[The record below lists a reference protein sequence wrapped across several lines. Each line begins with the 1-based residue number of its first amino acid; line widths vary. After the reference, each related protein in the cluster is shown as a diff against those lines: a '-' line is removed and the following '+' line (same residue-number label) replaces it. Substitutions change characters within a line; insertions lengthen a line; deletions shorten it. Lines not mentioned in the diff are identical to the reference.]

1 MTTPA
6 PDGPSAVAVNGAAG
20 ASALQPGNASA
31 PAGDDPTQQYFSH
44 RQIVIILF
52 GVMAGMLLFAL
63 DQGIVGTALPRIVS
77 DLGGLDQ
84 LSWVVTAYLLTST
97 AATPLWG
104 KVSDLYGRRLTFQV
118 AIGIFLLGS
127 ALCGLS
133 QNMLE
138 LIGFRALQGAGGG
151 GLFAVALSIIG
162 DVIPPRQRGRYQG
175 YFGAVFGVS
184 SVAGPLLGGWLT
196 DGPGWRWIFYVNL
209 PVGVAALVVTSM
221 VLRMPVVRRQHRIDY
236 AGAAAIVAAVSCL
249 LLYLDWRGKEYGWTE
264 AGSLALLGAFAVLA
278 LAFVLIEQ
286 RAVEPIIP
294 MRMFRNPVFAVGNAF
309 GFLAGIAMFGGF
321 IFLPVYLQ
329 AVQGFS
335 PTASGLSLLPAIVG
349 IFSTSITSGRLI
361 TRTGRYK
368 IYPMIGAVVLTVA
381 LFLLSHLAVD
391 TPFWQVAL
399 YEYLF
404 GAGLGFT
411 MQTIVTAVQ
420 NAVEFRDLGVATGS
434 TTFFR
439 QMGASIGV
447 AVFGA
452 VLSSRLTHY
461 LAEGLASAGLR
472 PGAGGLKF
480 DANDVQAIQR
490 LTGPARTLV
499 LGSFAHALDD
509 VFLVGVP
516 FLALAFVVSL
526 FLKEVPLRTGP
537 AGPGAGPP
545 PGGGARADGAGGPRA
560 DDGADGSSPDGEV
573 AGRLPGAPSPAAT
586 PRADRVQGQRA
597 PAD

>member
-6 PDGPSAVAVNGAAG
+6 PESPSALAVNGAAG
-20 ASALQPGNASA
+20 AA
-31 PAGDDPTQQYFSH
+31 PAGDGPTRQYFSH
-44 RQIVIILF
+44 RQRIVILF

-104 KVSDLYGRRLTFQV
+104 KVSDLYGRRWTFQL
-118 AIGIFLLGS
+118 AIGIFLVGS
-127 ALCGLS
+127 VLCGLS

-138 LIGFRALQGAGGG
+138 LIAFRALQGAGGG

-162 DVIPPRQRGRYQG
+162 DVIPPRERGRYQG

-209 PVGVAALVVTSM
+209 PVGLAALVVTSM
-221 VLRMPVVRRQHRIDY
+221 VLRMPVVRHPHRIDY
-236 AGAAAIVAAVSCL
+236 AGAVAIVAAVSCL
-249 LLYLDWRGKEYGWTE
+249 LLYLDWRGREYGWTE
-264 AGSLALLGAFAVLA
+264 PGALALLGAFVVLA
-278 LAFVLIEQ
+278 AAFVLIEA
-286 RAVEPIIP
+286 RAQEPIIP
-294 MRMFRNPVFAVGNAF
+294 LRLFRNPVFSVGNAF

-329 AVQGFS
+329 AVKGFS
-335 PTASGLSLLPAIVG
+335 PTASGLSLLPAIIG
-349 IFSTSITSGRLI
+349 IFSTSITSGQLI
-361 TRTGRYK
+361 SRTGRYK
-368 IYPMIGAVVLTVA
+368 VFPVIGAAVLTLA
-381 LFLLSHLAVD
+381 LFLLSHLSVD

-420 NAVEFRDLGVATGS
+420 NAVDFRDLGVATGS

-447 AVFGA
+447 AIFGS
-452 VLSSRLTHY
+452 VLTSRLTHY
-461 LAEGLASAGLR
+461 LAEGLAKAGIR

-490 LTGPARTLV
+490 LTEPAKGLV
-499 LGSFAHALDD
+499 LSAFSHALDD

-516 FLALAFVVSL
+516 FLVVALVVAL
-526 FLKEVPLRTGP
+526 FLKEVPLHTGP
-537 AGPGAGPP
+537 AAPGAEEAVLDGAVPGQGAPDGAGPAGSP
-545 PGGGARADGAGGPRA
+545 ADGRVQGGGA
-560 DDGADGSSPDGEV
+560 
-573 AGRLPGAPSPAAT
+573 
-586 PRADRVQGQRA
+586 